1 MLATLGTT
9 THWKVQWTSL
19 KIAVLLFPSIKCRC
33 FAKQRCREA
42 LVCLLPSV
50 QCTAASLV
58 VRHEEV
64 LVDGHVGQGGKGI
77 FDYSLVLW
85 VAVVEN

>member
-9 THWKVQWTSL
+9 AHWKVQWTSFT
-19 KIAVLLFPSIKCRC
+19 IIVIWFPSIKCHC
-33 FAKQRCREA
+33 FVKQRCREA

-50 QCTAASLV
+50 SCTAASLV

-77 FDYSLVLW
+77 FDYSLALCVT
-85 VAVVEN
+85 VVGN